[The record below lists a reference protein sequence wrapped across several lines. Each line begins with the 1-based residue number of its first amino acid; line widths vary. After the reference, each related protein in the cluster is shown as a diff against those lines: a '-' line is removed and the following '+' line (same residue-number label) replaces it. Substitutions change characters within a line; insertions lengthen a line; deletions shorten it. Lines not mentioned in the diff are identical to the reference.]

1 MEKLVLID
9 GSGLIYRSFYAV
21 PPFLKTPDG
30 TQTNAV
36 FGFANILLSLLNTQ
50 KPDYLAVALDKKGPT
65 FRHEEFKEYKATR
78 IKAPQELYDQIPL
91 VKKVIS
97 SFAIPM
103 FEVER
108 FEADD
113 ILATIAKQL
122 ANRKDLEIFIAT
134 GDFDMFQMVGSNISI
149 LYPTKNF
156 REAEIFRADD
166 IEKKYGL
173 SPSQIPDYKGIAGD
187 NSDNL
192 PGVMG
197 IGEKGAKD
205 LLHKYGTLENIYKH
219 LDELSLVMRKKLE
232 DSKENAFL
240 SQRLAT
246 LNVEIPLDFDLQSC
260 CVKSF
265 DAQSVGNLFRELGF
279 KSLQKRLDELYGVK
293 SMQGLL
299 FE

>member
-30 TQTNAV
+30 IQTNAV

-50 KPDYLAVALDKKGPT
+50 KPDYLAVALDKRGPT

-97 SFAIPM
+97 AFAIPM

-134 GDFDMFQMVGSNISI
+134 GDFDMFQMVGPNTSI
-149 LYPTKNF
+149 LYPTKSF

-166 IEKKYGL
+166 VEKKYGIN
-173 SPSQIPDYKGIAGD
+173 PSQIPDYKGIAGD

-192 PGVMG
+192 PGVKG

-205 LLHKYGTLENIYKH
+205 LLHKYGTLENIYNH
-219 LDELSLVMRKKLE
+219 LHELSPVVRKKLE

-246 LNVEIPLDFDLQSC
+246 LNAETPLAFDLQPC
-260 CVKSF
+260 HVKSF
-265 DAQSVGNLFRELGF
+265 DVQSVGNLFRELGF
-279 KSLQKRLDELYGVK
+279 KSLQKRLDELYGAK
-293 SMQGLL
+293 SMQGTL
-299 FE
+299 FG